1 MRHILCGVQVEEKS
15 PVEILRTVN
24 GAITSRGLNDLA
36 AVYANT
42 LPGDD
47 VIVYPGNYDLGS
59 KQIILKNLVNWE
71 FHEGVSISSTNI
83 NGTIADNNV
92 EAVTSW
98 KGQPA
103 ISNTNPPG
111 WRAGG
116 QATPAGGQANGF
128 TKRIILAN
136 ANSRVKNFFWHWT
149 GLVRIVFD
157 ANNNPSPNI
166 KVLDENIG
174 EPLIWTM
181 APNGVTTSVP
191 FNLQRTRCFI
201 EHILDSINEG
211 YINVYRD
218 YNYGHHN
225 ITVIPVDP
233 TGSIFLGNLNY
244 PHVVEI
250 KVYP

>member
-1 MRHILCGVQVEEKS
+1 MRHIISGVQVKEKA
-15 PVEILRTVN
+15 PVEILRTIN
-24 GAITSRGLNDLA
+24 GVIKSRGLNDLT

-47 VIVYPGNYDLGS
+47 VIVYPGNYDIGE

-71 FHEGVSISSTNI
+71 FHEGVTISSTNI
-83 NGTIADNNV
+83 NGAFTDNNEV
-92 EAVTSW
+92 ALTSW
-98 KGQPA
+98 KGNPA
-103 ISNTNPPG
+103 ISNTN
-111 WRAGG
+111 
-116 QATPAGGQANGF
+116 GF
-128 TKRIILAN
+128 TKRIVLTN
-136 ANSRVKNFFWHWT
+136 ANSSVKNFFWHWT
-149 GLVRIVFD
+149 GLVGIVFD

-166 KVLDENIG
+166 KVFDENIG

-191 FNLQRTRCFI
+191 FNLQRTGCFI

-225 ITVIPVDP
+225 ITVIPADP
-233 TGSIFLGNLNY
+233 TGSIFLGNLIY